1 MTAPERAA
9 SPWRNPMVW
18 LMVGF
23 PLAAVVAGTA
33 TLVIAIRAGGNDAST
48 DDVHRTA
55 QIQTTELGPDERA
68 AALKLSAVL
77 SVHNTEAETALELLP
92 ATGAFVGATDESR
105 KIRAQPLRL
114 LLQHPTRAEEDRE
127 LRLLPTAT
135 GWRVEHALDLSH
147 DWRLQ
152 AMPEGGAWRLRAR
165 LPAGQRGVL
174 LAPAVGEPAVGE
186 PESEPAP
193 DGAAKPSAEPAPA
206 SAK

>member
-1 MTAPERAA
+1 VTASEHSA

-48 DDVHRTA
+48 DDVRRTA

-68 AALKLSAVL
+68 AALKLSAVF
-77 SVHNTEAETALELLP
+77 SVHNSEGAAALELLP
-92 ATGAFVGATDESR
+92 ATGAFVGAAEENR

-135 GWRVEHALDLSH
+135 GWRVEHALDISH
-147 DWRLQ
+147 DWRLLV
-152 AMPEGGAWRLRAR
+152 MPEGGAWRLRAR

-174 LAPAVGEPAVGE
+174 LTPAVGEI
-186 PESEPAP
+186 EPAP
-193 DGAAKPSAEPAPA
+193 AAAAKPSAEPASAPA
-206 SAK
+206 K